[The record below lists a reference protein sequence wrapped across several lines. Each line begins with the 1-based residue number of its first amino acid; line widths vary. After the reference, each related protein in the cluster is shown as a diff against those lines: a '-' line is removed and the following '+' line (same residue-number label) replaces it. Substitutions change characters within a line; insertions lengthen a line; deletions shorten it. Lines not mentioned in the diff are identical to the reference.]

1 MMLMTDPK
9 PNDAFAW
16 VQEPWGRALRCSAFP
31 APHLFTSRDV
41 ELRENSAEWD
51 AVAQS
56 LGVTRKRLLLIR
68 QVHGTTVAI
77 ARRKGAHEWTRPEA
91 DIIITD
97 DPDVAIGVRVADCT
111 PILMVDPVR
120 NTAAAVHAGWRGTV
134 AGAAVTAVRA
144 LADTFDSKPVD
155 IVAAIGPCL
164 GRCCGEMGPE
174 VVDAFRSA
182 GHTAADLDRWFGTG
196 PTPRPHLDLEAA
208 NRDQLQS
215 AGVPSRSIAASGICT
230 KTNAT
235 HLHSYRAEG
244 LRAGRLVG
252 AVRVPAH
259 S

>member
-16 VQEPWGRALRCSAFP
+16 VQEPWGRALRCTALHAS
-31 APHLFTSRDV
+31 HLFTSRDV
-41 ELRENSAEWD
+41 ELRDNSVEWD
-51 AVAQS
+51 GVAQS
-56 LGVTRKRLLLIR
+56 LGVTRQRLLLIR
-68 QVHGTTVAI
+68 QVHGTSVAI
-77 ARRKGAHEWTRPEA
+77 ARRNAKCEWTRPEA

-134 AGAAVTAVRA
+134 ANAAAAAVRA
-144 LADTFDSKPVD
+144 LAETFDSKPED

-174 VVDAFRSA
+174 VVEAFRSA
-182 GHTAADLDRWFGTG
+182 GHSAADVDRWFATG
-196 PTPRPHLDLEAA
+196 PTSRPYLDLEAA
-208 NRDQLQS
+208 NRDQLLS
-215 AGVPSRSIAASGICT
+215 AGVQAGRIFASGICT
-230 KTNAT
+230 KTNAA
-235 HLHSYRAEG
+235 HLHSYRADG
-244 LRAGRLVG
+244 SRAGRLVG
-252 AVRVPAH
+252 AVRVPAN